1 MGDERAR
8 RVHDAL
14 WSLVQNF
21 VEDEDKSISEKRC
34 EEALGSAKSI
44 IKR

>member
-44 IKR
+44 IEG